1 MSDVKTKV
9 RSRATHLA
17 GIDGLR
23 AFAALSVL
31 FTHTASFS
39 VSSGSINGNLYKLTT
54 FGDQG
59 LTLFFCL
66 SGFLLFL
73 PFVSALLADRPM
85 PSIRRYLANRGLRIF
100 PAYIVIF
107 LLVLAAG
114 ALSIHG
120 NTAHYVRADVGR
132 ISEPSLFVPNI
143 FLVQSLVP
151 HAVGTGIIPAWS
163 LTAELTFYAL
173 LPLVGY
179 LAWYLAKRV
188 KKVVALAAGPIL
200 FLVVGLVTTY
210 FVDHNRPHGSGAIF
224 RYDWGTTWSAVL
236 ERSFLAN
243 ADLFAWGMFAALA
256 IGLLRQHDKMP
267 LLARGTKA
275 LSLVVIVAVALAA
288 RHNDRGY
295 AISVVGICAAVLIFL
310 TVLPSHDGDRV
321 NGLARVLEWGP
332 IRYVGLISYSVYL
345 WHLPVILF
353 LKEHGV
359 LLKSGN
365 AAFVGNLV
373 IVGAV
378 VLVLASITYSL
389 VEKPAMNLRGLLP
402 ARTIELAPSASDRG
416 FQPEVD
422 QAPWPSGRP

>member
-1 MSDVKTKV
+1 MSEVKTKV
-9 RSRATHLA
+9 RSSATHLA

-23 AFAALSVL
+23 AFAALAVL
-31 FTHTASFS
+31 FSHTAAFS
-39 VSSGSINGNLYKLTT
+39 VTAGSIDSGVYKLST

-59 LTLFFCL
+59 LTLFFAI

-85 PSIRRYLANRGLRIF
+85 PSIRRYFANRGLRIF

-107 LLVLAAG
+107 FLVLAAG

-120 NTAHYVRADVGR
+120 NTVHYVRADIGR
-132 ISEPSLFVPNI
+132 ISDPSVFVPNV

-151 HAVGTGIIPAWS
+151 HANGTGIIPAWS

-179 LAWYLAKRV
+179 LAWFLAKRV
-188 KKVVALAAGPIL
+188 SKVVALAAGPVL
-200 FLVVGLVTTY
+200 FLVVTLVTTY
-210 FVDHNRPHGSGAIF
+210 FVNHNRPLHGSAAIF
-224 RYDWGTTWSAVL
+224 RYDWGNTWSSVL

-256 IGLLRQHDKMP
+256 IGMLRQRDKMP
-267 LLARGTKA
+267 RLARGTKA
-275 LSLVVIVAVALAA
+275 LSLVVIVAVAFAA
-288 RHNDRGY
+288 RHNEGRY
-295 AISVVGICAAVLIFL
+295 AISLVGICAAVLIFL
-310 TVLPSHDGDRV
+310 TVLPSHDGERV

-359 LLKSGN
+359 LFKSGN
-365 AAFVGNLV
+365 AAFVGNLI
-373 IVGAV
+373 IVAAF
-378 VLVLASITYSL
+378 VLALASITYYL

-402 ARTIELAPSASDRG
+402 VRTIELAPTASDRG
-416 FQPEVD
+416 SRPD
-422 QAPWPSGRP
+422 APMDVVKTF